1 MMSLDQRESSSL
13 LSLPPDGVL
22 MMNLWPQCVCV
33 SDTVMYVGLVHSP
46 PTPLSVLRGPDDEA
60 LPRLLPQ
67 WDFRQ
72 STQTRPKNKKM
83 RNTRFGH

>member
-60 LPRLLPQ
+60 LPHLLPQ
-67 WDFRQ
+67 WDFRAH
-72 STQTRPKNKKM
+72 RPDNQKM
-83 RNTRFGH
+83 RNTRFVH